1 MDISQIFATGG
12 VSGLAISIVYIIFK
26 FLQSRRHLASN
37 CSREGVSIVADATS
51 PKTEDK
57 INPIVIEKECLPES
71 HTAQA
76 LTLREPQPSPPS
88 EELSHKDKV

>member
-12 VSGLAISIVYIIFK
+12 ASGLAISIVYIIFK

-37 CSREGVSIVADATS
+37 CSRDGVSVVVDASS

-57 INPIVIEKECLPES
+57 IKPTVVEKECLQEP
-71 HTAQA
+71 HTVQD

>member
-12 VSGLAISIVYIIFK
+12 VSSLAISIVYIIFK

-57 INPIVIEKECLPES
+57 IKPTVIEKECLPES
-71 HTAQA
+71 HTAQEH
-76 LTLREPQPSPPS
+76 TLKEAQQLPLS

>member
-1 MDISQIFATGG
+1 MDVSQIFATGG
-12 VSGLAISIVYIIFK
+12 VSSLAISIVYIIFK

-37 CSREGVSIVADATS
+37 CSRNGVSIVADAGT
-51 PKTEDK
+51 PKIKDK
-57 INPIVIEKECLPES
+57 INPIVVEKECLPEP

-76 LTLREPQPSPPS
+76 LTLREPQQLPLS

>member
-1 MDISQIFATGG
+1 MDLPQIFATGG

-37 CSREGVSIVADATS
+37 CSRNGVSIVADAGT
-51 PKTEDK
+51 PKTQDK
-57 INPIVIEKECLPES
+57 INPIVVEKECLPES
-71 HTAQA
+71 HTAQV
-76 LTLREPQPSPPS
+76 LTLREPQPSVPS